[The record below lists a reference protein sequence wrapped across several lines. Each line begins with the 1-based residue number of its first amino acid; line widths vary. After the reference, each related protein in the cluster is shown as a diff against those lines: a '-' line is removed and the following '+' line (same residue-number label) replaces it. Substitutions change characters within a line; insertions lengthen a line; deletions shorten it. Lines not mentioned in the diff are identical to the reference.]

1 MSFEFL
7 IPVARDDLLNKTDVS
22 QFVVDEVL
30 SPRELPGALHEL
42 KTNLRAHGARIIL
55 ENFDVLFSVL
65 CLQKDLPQDLK
76 EDAWELVVKI
86 TKSLSND
93 LANVLEDAP
102 PVKEEKK
109 ASLNMV
115 KMVCYLLCQ
124 YMEML
129 DAEDSKPSAT
139 QLVNAKGRA
148 KSNKS
153 KKGSTGMDWDEERGM
168 GLKALLHLVS
178 LNIHRLWDPP
188 IPNEEFVNLVTNCCY
203 KLFENPG
210 LAYASAMETRQVMN
224 HILAV
229 MVKSYNHSL
238 GCSLKVVQLVQ
249 HFEHLVVPLA
259 QTLQVITEEFGVK
272 TVLCEITREI
282 GRLAPEDAVKDSA
295 GTRNCSTFLVEIADR
310 IPAFV
315 LPNMSLLLCHLDSE
329 PYIMRNC
336 VLGVIGEIL
345 IKVLN
350 KDGLDDKTKATRD
363 QFLDNLE
370 DHVHDT
376 NAYVRSKCLQIWTA
390 IVNEKCLPLS
400 RQVSLTTLVVG
411 RLQDKSS
418 SVRKQALLLVT
429 NLFKCN
435 PYAAKFSV
443 KELEQNY
450 ENEAE
455 KLKQMMKEEEEENGG
470 QGNPILG
477 KLEADWRVMEI
488 KISEALL
495 DEGESQDTEEKE
507 EEEGSQTKP
516 SDPLITDED
525 TPDSVTERVMTL
537 LMEEKRCA
545 AHKLMTAMVATYPD
559 LTQEASQQSE
569 RTDSQDSSQGD
580 GSDIIQCLKKIFM
593 RQRRGNLELAA
604 EAVQSQMSEDQC
616 GVVSDVSKQQVL
628 TWYLRDTLA
637 FAVETEKAFP
647 VICRLLGSE
656 NVSDVL
662 GAVEFFVTGFKFG
675 LSSAMQGVRRML
687 PLIWSKESGVKDA
700 VVDAYKKMYLSPE
713 GNSQRACALAVV
725 KNLSALTFGV
735 TIGDLTSLEGL
746 MMELMKTGDLESTV
760 MKILWERF
768 TLKIPDTSAEDSRA
782 AILLL
787 SMAAGADNTVVRSNI
802 NVMVSEGLGPR
813 AESDFMLARDT
824 CLALLKLSNSK
835 RMKGQVAGKPFR
847 LPQDHDMF
855 TRLSHILVKGV
866 ADVEN
871 RYWIP
876 LAEQAVKV
884 IYKLSNHPDAVCGEI
899 IRKVINEFQRV
910 NEADKPSDTPMDT
923 ASDTPTDTASDTP
936 TDTASNTTT
945 DTASD
950 TPTDTQTD
958 TGPSV
963 EVSQKSVVVLTRVL
977 SLAGQV
983 AFSQMVYLE
992 SDVLDELKRRRAS
1005 KEDSGKT
1012 PARQN
1017 KKARESSASEA
1028 IEEELGLAGAAAEDA
1043 EAEYIRKVCER
1054 DIVTGKTLLGALAPV
1069 IVAVCTNQA
1078 KYSDPELQTAASL
1091 ALSKF
1096 MMVSSEFCDTH
1107 LQLLFTILEKTSHAT
1122 IRANIIIALGDLTFR
1137 FPNMIEPWTPRI
1149 YARLRDESTLV
1160 RQNTLQVLTHLI
1172 LDDMVKVKGQIS
1184 EMATCLVDHN
1194 EKISSSAKIFF
1205 TELSKKGNAIYN
1217 IMPDLISR
1225 LSDPDVGVDEEHF
1238 RTILRYL
1245 FAFIQKDRQCESL
1258 VEKLCQRF
1266 RAARNERQWRDLSFC
1281 LSMLSYNEKSLRKL
1295 QENFVCFADKLA
1307 DDDVYSCFV
1316 SIITK
1321 SQSSSKLGTKVAA
1334 LAPLLTELEERLERC
1349 HNKGMEDD
1357 EITQK
1362 ASQASQRGKTPR
1374 KTPARK
1380 GKAGRRTKK
1389 VISDSEDDDPQ
1400 ENKTPIV
1407 RRQTQ
1412 RKAKPKV
1419 SFDSD
1424 EDSDLELFDLD
1435 KSCTED
1441 SQSQESAS
1449 QKTLESSDEED
1460 LMPVKKQT
1468 HRGGKKKT
1476 RPLLTVNSP
1485 R

>member
-1 MSFEFL
+1 MAFEFL
-7 IPVARDDLLNKTDVS
+7 IPVARDDLLNKTNVS
-22 QFVVDEVL
+22 MFVVDEVL
-30 SPRELPGALHEL
+30 SPRELTGAIYEL
-42 KTNLRAHGARIIL
+42 KTNFRTKGAQVIL
-55 ENFDVLFSVL
+55 EHFDVLFSVL
-65 CLQKDLPQDLK
+65 CLQRDLANEMK
-76 EDAWELVVKI
+76 EDAWELLVKI
-86 TKSLSND
+86 ATSLSKD
-93 LANVLEDAP
+93 LAKDLEDGP
-102 PVKEEKK
+102 TGREDKQNC
-109 ASLNMV
+109 LNKV

-124 YMEML
+124 FMEML
-129 DAEDSKPSAT
+129 DSDDSKPSAT

-148 KSNKS
+148 KTSKNK
-153 KKGSTGMDWDEERGM
+153 KASTGMDWDEERRL
-168 GLKALLHLVS
+168 GLKALFNLVS
-178 LNIHRLWDPP
+178 LNLHRLWDPP
-188 IPNEEFVNLVTNCCY
+188 VPDIEFVNLVTNCCY

-210 LAYASAMETRQVMN
+210 LAYASALETRQLMN

-238 GCSLKVVQLVQ
+238 GCSLKIVQLVQ

-282 GRLAPEDAVKDSA
+282 GRLAPEDAAKDSS
-295 GTRNCSTFLVEIADR
+295 GTRNCSTFLVEVADR

-315 LPNMSLLLCHLDSE
+315 LPNMSLLLSHLDSE

-336 VLGVIGEIL
+336 VLSVMGEIL

-350 KDGLDDKTKATRD
+350 KEDLDDKTKTTRD

-370 DHVHDT
+370 EHVHDT
-376 NAYVRSKCLQIWTA
+376 NAYVRSKCLQIWMS
-390 IVNEKCLPLS
+390 IVNEKCLPLN
-400 RQVSLTTLVVG
+400 RQVSLTSLVVG

-418 SVRKQALLLVT
+418 SVRKQALQLIT

-443 KELEQNY
+443 TELEQNY
-450 ENEAE
+450 KNEAD
-455 KLKQMMKEEEEENGG
+455 KLKQMLEENDG
-470 QGNPILG
+470 QANPMTE
-477 KLEADWRVMEI
+477 KLESEWKNIEI
-488 KISEALL
+488 KINEAIL
-495 DEGESQDTEEKE
+495 DDEESQGGEKEESDGEGESQKQASEAVISDEET
-507 EEEGSQTKP
+507 Q
-516 SDPLITDED
+516 
-525 TPDSVTERVMTL
+525 DSVTSRVLSL
-537 LMEEKRCA
+537 LKNEQWSD
-545 AHKLMTAMVATYPD
+545 AHKLMTTMMVTYPD
-559 LTQEASQQSE
+559 ITKETSQ
-569 RTDSQDSSQGD
+569 TDSEELSQEDSTVV
-580 GSDIIQCLKKIFM
+580 IQCLKKLFM
-593 RQRRGNLELAA
+593 KQKASEMDLAR
-604 EAVQSQMSEDQC
+604 ET
-616 GVVSDVSKQQVL
+616 GPVSDISKQQVL
-628 TWYLRDTLA
+628 VWYLKDTLA
-637 FAVETEKAFP
+637 FAMETEKAFP

-662 GAVEFFVTGFKFG
+662 GAVDFFVTGFKFG

-687 PLIWSKESGVKDA
+687 PLIWSKESGVKEA

-713 GNSQRACALAVV
+713 GNNERACALAIV

-735 TIGDLTSLEGL
+735 TVGDLTSLEGL
-746 MMELMKTGDLESTV
+746 MIELMKTGDLTSSV
-760 MKILWERF
+760 IKILWERF
-768 TLKIPDTSAEDSRA
+768 TLKIPDTCPEDSRA

-813 AESDFMLARDT
+813 GESDFILARDT
-824 CLALLKLSNSK
+824 CLALLTLSNSK
-835 RMKGQVAGKPFR
+835 RMKGQVASKPFR
-847 LPQDHDMF
+847 LPQDHEMF

-866 ADVEN
+866 DDVEN

-884 IYKLSNHPDAVCGEI
+884 IYKLSNHPDAVCAEI
-899 IRKVINEFQRV
+899 IRKVINEFQRF
-910 NEADKPSDTPMDT
+910 NKTDKPSDT
-923 ASDTPTDTASDTP
+923 STDS
-936 TDTASNTTT
+936 
-945 DTASD
+945 ASD
-950 TPTDTQTD
+950 TPTDTQTEE
-958 TGPSV
+958 GPTAAA
-963 EVSQKSVVVLTRVL
+963 SQKSVVMLTRVL

-983 AFSQMVYLE
+983 AFGQMVYLE
-992 SDVLDELKRRRAS
+992 SYVLDELKRRRAG
-1005 KEDSGKT
+1005 KDDFGKT
-1012 PARQN
+1012 PAR
-1017 KKARESSASEA
+1017 KDKDKARESAASEA

-1043 EAEYIRKVCER
+1043 EAEYIRKVCEK
-1054 DIVTGKTLLGALAPV
+1054 DIVTGNTLLGALAPV
-1069 IVAVCTNQA
+1069 IVSVCTNQA

-1107 LQLLFTILEKTSHAT
+1107 LQLLFTILEKTSYAT

-1194 EKISSSAKIFF
+1194 EKVSSSAKIFF

-1266 RAARNERQWRDLSFC
+1266 RSAKNDRQWRDLAFC

-1295 QENFVCFADKLA
+1295 QENFTCFADKLA
-1307 DDDVYSCFV
+1307 DDEVYSCFT

-1321 SQSSSKLGTKVAA
+1321 AQSSSKIGNKAA
-1334 LAPLLTELEERLERC
+1334 TIAPLLTELEERLERC

-1357 EITQK
+1357 EIAQK
-1362 ASQASQRGKTPR
+1362 ASQASQQRGKTPH
-1374 KTPARK
+1374 KTPGRK
-1380 GKAGRRTKK
+1380 GKTSRRAKK
-1389 VISDSEDDDPQ
+1389 VISDSEDD
-1400 ENKTPIV
+1400 ENECQTPVV

-1412 RKAKPKV
+1412 RKVKPKV

-1424 EDSDLELFDLD
+1424 EGSDLELFDLD

-1441 SQSQESAS
+1441 SQETAS
-1449 QKTLESSDEED
+1449 QKNADSSDDD
-1460 LMPVKKQT
+1460 LIMPVKKQT
-1468 HRGGKKKT
+1468 SRGGRKKT

>member
-7 IPVARDDLLNKTDVS
+7 IPVARDDLLNKTNVS

-30 SPRELPGALHEL
+30 SPRELTGALHEL
-42 KTNLRAHGARIIL
+42 KTNLRSTGARVIL
-55 ENFDVLFSVL
+55 EHFDVLFSVL
-65 CLQKDLPQDLK
+65 CLQKDISQDVK

-86 TKSLSND
+86 AKSLSNE
-93 LANVLEDAP
+93 LVNVLGDVLPAR
-102 PVKEEKK
+102 EEKQ
-109 ASLNMV
+109 ACLNTV

-129 DAEDSKPSAT
+129 DADDSKPSAT

-148 KSNKS
+148 KTS
-153 KKGSTGMDWDEERGM
+153 KMKKASTGMDWDEERAI

-178 LNIHRLWDPP
+178 LNLHQLWDPP
-188 IPNEEFVNLVTNCCY
+188 IPDDEFVNLVTNCCY
-203 KLFENPG
+203 KLFETPR
-210 LAYASAMETRQVMN
+210 LAYASALETRQVMN
-224 HILAV
+224 HIIAV
-229 MVKSYNHSL
+229 MVKNYNHSL
-238 GCSLKVVQLVQ
+238 GCSLKLVQLVQ
-249 HFEHLVVPLA
+249 HFEHLVAPLA

-282 GRLAPEDAVKDSA
+282 GRLAPEDAAKDSS

-310 IPAFV
+310 IPALV
-315 LPNMSLLLCHLDSE
+315 LPNMSLLLCHLDTE
-329 PYIMRNC
+329 PYVMRNC
-336 VLGVIGEIL
+336 VLGMIGEIL
-345 IKVLN
+345 MKVLN

-363 QFLDNLE
+363 EFLDHLE
-370 DHVHDT
+370 EHVHDC

-390 IVNEKCLPLS
+390 IVNENCLPLR

-411 RLQDKSS
+411 RLKDKSS
-418 SVRKQALLLVT
+418 SVRKQALQLIT

-450 ENEAE
+450 ESEAE
-455 KLKQMMKEEEEENGG
+455 KLKQLMKEDEENGG
-470 QGNPILG
+470 QSNPLVE
-477 KLEADWRVMEI
+477 KLENDWQRIEI
-488 KISEALL
+488 MIKEALL
-495 DEGESQDTEEKE
+495 NEGDSQDTEEKTE
-507 EEEGSQTKP
+507 SEEEGSQEKTQP
-516 SDPLITDED
+516 DIVITDED
-525 TPDSVTERVMTL
+525 TQDSVTERVMTL
-537 LMEEKRCA
+537 LMEEKWCA
-545 AHKLMTAMVATYPD
+545 AYKLMTAMVNTYPD
-559 LTQEASQQSE
+559 IMQEASQQNE
-569 RTDSQDSSQGD
+569 RTDSQ
-580 GSDIIQCLKKIFM
+580 GSTSTQEEGTSIIQCLKQIFM
-593 RQRRGNLELAA
+593 RHKSSNIELAA
-604 EAVQSQMSEDQC
+604 EAVQSQDSEDQC
-616 GVVSDVSKQQVL
+616 GRVSDVSKQQVL
-628 TWYLRDTLA
+628 VWYLKDTLA

-662 GAVEFFVTGFKFG
+662 GAVDFFVTGFKFG

-687 PLIWSKESGVKDA
+687 PLIWSKESGVKEA

-713 GNSQRACALAVV
+713 GNNERANALAIV

-746 MMELMKTGDLESTV
+746 MIELMKTGDLNSTV

-768 TLKIPDTSAEDSRA
+768 TLKIPNTSAEDSRA

-813 AESDFMLARDT
+813 AHSDFILARDT
-824 CLALLKLSNSK
+824 CLALLKLPNSK

-847 LPQDHDMF
+847 LPQNHDMF
-855 TRLSHILVKGV
+855 TRLSDILVKGV

-884 IYKLSNHPDAVCGEI
+884 IYKLSNHPDAVCQEI
-899 IRKVINEFQRV
+899 IRKVIHEFNRS
-910 NEADKPSDTPMDT
+910 NNADKPNPSLSAATM
-923 ASDTPTDTASDTP
+923 
-936 TDTASNTTT
+936 
-945 DTASD
+945 
-950 TPTDTQTD
+950 QT
-958 TGPSV
+958 
-963 EVSQKSVVVLTRVL
+963 SVVVLTRVL

-983 AFSQMVYLE
+983 AFSQMIYLE
-992 SDVLDELKRRRAS
+992 SDVLDELKRRRAG

-1017 KKARESSASEA
+1017 KNKSRESNASEA

-1078 KYSDPELQTAASL
+1078 KYSDPELQSAASL

-1107 LQLLFTILEKTSHAT
+1107 LQLLFTILEKTTHAT

-1172 LDDMVKVKGQIS
+1172 LNDMVKVKGQIS

-1194 EKISSSAKIFF
+1194 DKISCSAKIFF
-1205 TELSKKGNAIYN
+1205 TELSKKGNAVYN

-1266 RAARNERQWRDLSFC
+1266 RAARNERQWRDLAFC

-1307 DDDVYSCFV
+1307 DDEVYSCFV
-1316 SIITK
+1316 SIISK
-1321 SQSSSKLGTKVAA
+1321 SQSSGKLGAKGAS

-1349 HNKGMEDD
+1349 HNKGMEEDD
-1357 EITQK
+1357 IVQK
-1362 ASQASQRGKTPR
+1362 ASQSSQRGKTPH

-1380 GKAGRRTKK
+1380 GKAGRRTRKM
-1389 VISDSEDDDPQ
+1389 ISDSEEDEA
-1400 ENKTPIV
+1400 ENKTPVV

-1412 RKAKPKV
+1412 RKAKPKI

-1424 EDSDLELFDLD
+1424 EESDLELFDLD

-1441 SQSQESAS
+1441 SQSQDSAS
-1449 QKTLESSDEED
+1449 QKSKDSSDDED
-1460 LMPVKKQT
+1460 LMPVKKPK
-1468 HRGGKKKT
+1468 HKGGKKTT
-1476 RPLLTVNSP
+1476 RALLTVNSP